1 MQPLDTGA
9 VRARFPG
16 LDSEWAFLD
25 NAGGTHVLDT
35 AIERVAAYLR
45 DTPVQLGASYDA
57 SREASTRQTGA
68 TEATA
73 RLMNA
78 DDPAEVIFG
87 PSTTSLLD
95 RLARAIRPTLAEGDE
110 IVVTDVDH
118 ESNIGPWRR
127 LEKTGI
133 RIRTWSMNADTL
145 RLEPED
151 LRPLLND
158 RTKLV
163 CFTHVSNILGD
174 VMPVAE
180 ITRMVHEAGA
190 RVVVDGVAHAPHR
203 LMDVSGWDV
212 DFYVFSAYKLFGPH
226 VAALYGKHSHLLDLD
241 NLNHYFFGPDAVPAK
256 LQPGAF
262 SYELP
267 PAMPAIVDYLA
278 GLGGVE
284 SDDTRDRLKAG
295 FDRIAAH
302 EMRLASRLIEF
313 LDARPEIEIIGPDT
327 ADPDRR
333 TATISFAVRNR
344 DSADFPAALDREKLA
359 IRFGHFYA
367 VRLMDRLGLTEKNG
381 VVRVSMAHYN
391 TVGEVDRVVGALERV
406 LDGAER
412 SAG

>member
-1 MQPLDTGA
+1 MEPLDTGA

-16 LDSEWAFLD
+16 LDSDWAFFD

-35 AIERVAAYLR
+35 AIERVADYLR
-45 DTPVQLGASYDA
+45 TTPVQLGASYDA
-57 SREASTRQTGA
+57 SQRASARQLEAAG
-68 TEATA
+68 ATA

-78 DDPAEVIFG
+78 ADPAEIVFG

-133 RIRTWSMNADTL
+133 RIRTWPMNADTL

-151 LRPLLND
+151 LSPLLNE

-174 VMPVAE
+174 VMPVAG
-180 ITRMVHEAGA
+180 ITRMVHAAGA
-190 RVVVDGVAHAPHR
+190 RVVVDGVACAPHR
-203 LMDVSGWDV
+203 LMDVAGWDV

-226 VAALYGKHSHLLDLD
+226 LAALYGKRSHLLELE
-241 NLNHYFFGPDAVPAK
+241 NLNHYFFEPDALPAK
-256 LQPGAF
+256 LQPGAI

-267 PAMPAIVDYLA
+267 PAMPAVTDYLA

-284 SDDTRDRLKAG
+284 SDHPRERLKTG

-313 LDARPEIEIIGPDT
+313 LNARPEIEIIGPDT
-327 ADPDRR
+327 ADPERR
-333 TATISFAVRNR
+333 TATVSFTVRNR

-367 VRLMDRLGLTEKNG
+367 VRLIERLGLTEKNG

-391 TVGEVDRVVGALERV
+391 TVDEVDRVVEALDRT
-406 LDGAER
+406 LDESAR